1 MKKMKVDLS
10 NVPKSELIDD
20 IITLIQE
27 KEGIKATKE
36 GKTIEIE
43 GLSSRKLKFYT
54 KKVLGQAELQG
65 FYKVISQGDHF
76 EVFFWKFPD

>member
-20 IITLIQE
+20 IITLIQK

-54 KKVLGQAELQG
+54 KKVLGQAELPG
-65 FYKVISQGDHF
+65 FYKVISQGDQF
-76 EVFFWKFPD
+76 EVFFWKYE